1 LKKEED
7 VKCES
12 SDDIYFVIF
21 EDQMLTMKPKLKLA
35 CEMKIRAI
43 LVVCM
48 WVVFSASSSTTLFV
62 SAGSGSTDCPAEC
75 SCSSSGVVV
84 DCSNRGLTQI
94 PSPLPKK
101 TVTL

>member
-1 LKKEED
+1 MKKEED
-7 VKCES
+7 VKCEC

-21 EDQMLTMKPKLKLA
+21 EDQMLTMKPKLKLGG
-35 CEMKIRAI
+35 EMKIRAFM
-43 LVVCM
+43 VCL
-48 WVVFSASSSTTLFV
+48 WVVFSASSSSNIFV
-62 SAGSGSTDCPAEC
+62 SAGSGASDCPAEC